1 MSLPPPTRMGWW
13 VRSQVQMSM
22 GLWFNCLAETYQ
34 KIVLYNAAAAAFAV
48 GVLCVCFHFP
58 FANDP
63 WIKFHL
69 LPT

>member
-1 MSLPPPTRMGWW
+1 
-13 VRSQVQMSM
+13 MSM
-22 GLWFNCLAETYQ
+22 GLWFNCLAETCQ